1 MEHNSCGAGEQVKQ
15 HLLSTYYVQGTLP
28 DATKDTKIDET
39 GPASKCLW
47 KSCEAMFQYL
57 S

>member
-1 MEHNSCGAGEQVKQ
+1 MEHNSCGAREQVKQ
-15 HLLSTYYVQGTLP
+15 HLLSTCHVQGTLLEV
-28 DATKDTKIDET
+28 TEDTKIDET
-39 GPASKCLW
+39 VPASKCLW